1 MKKLLAIIS
10 VLALTFALAACSA
23 AVKSPFSRAGFLSSP
38 SEKSVVAVSERCD
51 YSVRY
56 VPNQSSKINATY
68 TLDEENSYLTTALSA
83 YTSDG
88 SVGKAG
94 DRYYLFE
101 THTYLKGEYD
111 LGGTLAPAENDVTTK
126 VYLTALGDG
135 FTPVFSTRTVKADSL
150 EDTAAGLA
158 VKRYDFTVKTVYDK
172 AAGSATVS
180 LDADFDSGEANYS
193 LLKNG
198 ETSATYTLSKI
209 NFTDYI
215 DNEAILFAPRA
226 MAISSSTSVSFNSID
241 ALSKSL
247 NQLRL
252 AYSAVGK
259 KEFYVPGQTD
269 ETEEEEKKGTYVC
282 ADDDIGY
289 ALYVKSVSTITLS
302 LSVVSTYAGAP
313 QTLTF
318 ADSNKANE
326 YMRLIALSVPATY
339 NTGTFEFT
347 IKASQYKNN

>member
-150 EDTAAGLA
+150 EDAAAGLA

-193 LLKNG
+193 LLKDG
-198 ETSATYTLSKI
+198 ETSATYTLSKVG
-209 NFTDYI
+209 FTDYI
-215 DNEAILFAPRA
+215 DNEALLFAPRA
-226 MAISSSTSVSFNSID
+226 MTLSSLTSVSFNSID

-252 AYSAVGK
+252 AYSATGK
-259 KEFYVPGQTD
+259 KEF
-269 ETEEEEKKGTYVC
+269 
-282 ADDDIGY
+282 ADNGYIRTNDDYGFSES
-289 ALYVKSVSTITLS
+289 VVSVSTITLS
-302 LSVVSTYAGAP
+302 LSVNSTYAGSP

-318 ADSNKANE
+318 ADSTEAHE

-347 IKASQYKNN
+347 IKTSQYKNN